1 MKVFYSELTANPAY
15 YSFGYSVYAEL
26 EAGDMLG
33 ECYEK
38 GFLPFVGAREQNPH
52 MLYMARGTRVRVPE
66 FEEKHYHTRVRRKVA
81 HVLPKGI
88 ETKVSTR
95 SEHTNLA
102 GIAEFFLS
110 YFSFR
115 FGEGAMSRERFEA
128 ILNGPFITHVVEY
141 HSAGEL
147 IGYTLEVHTD
157 SFIHVWH
164 QAYTKKYEGSHIGIA
179 IYLEL
184 LARAKQEGKSFL
196 YFGVTHGTHMEYKT
210 NFQPL
215 EFWNGR
221 AWVHDTHSRELKELL
236 RGDSTRLLA
245 YVDEWR
251 EALGA
256 YRTSPYPFTSTI
268 AELRYLALFA
278 VQHRRIFGVYVILLG
293 VLFGLIFFAIS
304 VI

>member
-26 EAGDMLG
+26 EAGDRLE

-38 GFLPFVGAREQNPH
+38 GFLPFVGAREQDPK
-52 MLYMARGTRVRVPE
+52 MLYMARGVRVRVEE
-66 FEEKHYHTRVRRKVA
+66 FEERHYHARVRRKVA
-81 HVLPKGI
+81 GVLPKDI
-88 ETKVSTR
+88 ETKVFAKG
-95 SEHTNLA
+95 EHKDLGVVT
-102 GIAEFFLS
+102 EFFLT
-110 YFSFR
+110 YFKFR
-115 FGEGAMSRERFEA
+115 FGEGAMSSERFEA
-128 ILNGPFITHVVEY
+128 ILHGPFITHVVEY
-141 HSAGEL
+141 WSGEEL

-184 LARAKQEGKSFL
+184 LARAKQAGKLFL

-221 AWVHDTHSRELKELL
+221 AWVHDAHSKELKQLL
-236 RGDSTRLLA
+236 RGDGTRLLA

-251 EALGA
+251 AGKGA

-278 VQHRRIFGVYVILLG
+278 VQHRRLFGVYVLLLG
-293 VLFGLIFFAIS
+293 VLLGLIFFAVS
-304 VI
+304 VF

>member
-26 EAGDMLG
+26 EASDTLP

-38 GFLPFVGAREQNPH
+38 GFLPFVGAREQDPK
-52 MLYMARGTRVRVPE
+52 MLYMARGVRVRVQE
-66 FEEKHYHTRVRRKVA
+66 FTEKHYHARVRRKVA
-81 HVLPKGI
+81 LVLPHGI
-88 ETKVSTR
+88 RTSVFAR
-95 SEHTNLA
+95 DEHPDLRAVT
-102 GIAEFFLS
+102 EFFLT
-110 YFSFR
+110 YFAFR
-115 FGEGAMSRERFEA
+115 FGEGAMSHERFEA
-128 ILNGPFITHVVEY
+128 ILRGPFITHIVEY
-141 HSAGEL
+141 RSQGEL

-179 IYLEL
+179 LYLEL

-221 AWVHDTHSRELKELL
+221 AWVADAHSKELKQLL
-236 RGDSTRLLA
+236 RGDGTRMLA

-251 EALGA
+251 AGKGA
-256 YRTSPYPFTSTI
+256 YRTSPYPFTSAL
-268 AELRYLALFA
+268 AELRYLAFFA
-278 VQHRRIFGVYVILLG
+278 VQHRRLFGVYLILLG
-293 VLFGLIFFAIS
+293 SLLGAAFFAS
-304 VI
+304 YVL